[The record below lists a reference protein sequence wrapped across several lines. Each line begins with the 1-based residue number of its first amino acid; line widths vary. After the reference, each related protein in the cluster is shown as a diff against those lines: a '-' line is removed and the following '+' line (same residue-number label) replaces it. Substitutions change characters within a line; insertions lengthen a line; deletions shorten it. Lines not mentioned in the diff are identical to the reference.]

1 MDIQANFF
9 VTHYYFLGTLG
20 FILTGIV
27 LTVPTIR
34 DKFRKQ
40 YTKFRAKS
48 MNYTPIT
55 YMQDDRLTA
64 VSKKRLLM
72 VRRKTLVL
80 DMDETL
86 ISSVIL
92 YRMKSLLEA
101 GPEDNRRYKA
111 KSKIVHSMPY
121 DYSFYIPMSEA
132 SVYVYKRPYVDLF
145 LDRVSKWYNLVVFT
159 AASEA
164 YASQVLDFLDAGRN
178 ILKRRMFRQHCIEIC
193 GIRAK
198 FVSLARSDL
207 ASVLLLDDCP
217 MENSFNIGN
226 SVNIKSYRIGSQDN
240 ELLCM
245 LPFLDA
251 LRFTRDVRSVL
262 GRTTRFD
269 CLATCLESH
278 IYEAEEDEDDIHN
291 SF

>member
-1 MDIQANFF
+1 MPLFDS
-9 VTHYYFLGTLG
+9 YYFLGTLG
-20 FILTGIV
+20 FILTGII

-34 DKFRKQ
+34 DKFRYE
-40 YTKFRAKS
+40 YTKFRMKS

-55 YMQDDRLTA
+55 YMKDDRLTA
-64 VSKKRLLM
+64 ISKRRLLM

-92 YRMKSLLEA
+92 YRVKSLLSA
-101 GPEDNRRYKA
+101 GPKVNRRYQK
-111 KSKIVHSMPY
+111 KLKTVQSTPY
-121 DYSFYIPMSEA
+121 DYSFHIPTSEA

-145 LDRVSKWYNLVVFT
+145 LDRVSQWYNLVVFT
-159 AASEA
+159 AASEL

-178 ILKRRMFRQHCIEIC
+178 ILKRRLFRQHCIQIC
-193 GIRAK
+193 GVRAK
-198 FVSLARSDL
+198 FVSLARSDMT
-207 ASVLLLDDCP
+207 SVLLLDDCP
-217 MENSFNIGN
+217 IENSFNIGN
-226 SVNIKSYRIGSQDN
+226 AVNIKKFRAGSQDN

-251 LRFTRDVRSVL
+251 LRFTKDVRSVL
-262 GRTTRFD
+262 GRTTRFECFAN
-269 CLATCLESH
+269 CLAAH
-278 IYEAEEDEDDIHN
+278 IHEAFDDDEEDIHN